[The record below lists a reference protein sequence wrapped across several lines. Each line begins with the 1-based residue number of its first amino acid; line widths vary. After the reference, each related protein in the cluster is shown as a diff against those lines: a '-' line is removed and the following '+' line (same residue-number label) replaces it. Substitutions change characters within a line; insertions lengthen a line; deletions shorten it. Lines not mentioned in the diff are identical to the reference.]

1 MERLFG
7 DGEREILARRL
18 DEWLAAT
25 AAENPSVQA
34 LDRTGQLGGGVED
47 ALRWYLRLGGV
58 DKEITTIWFEL
69 GQRTLRYETYVMP
82 YPEENHAALFEML
95 LRRNQHLV
103 GAHYALGIEEAVFL
117 RGEIGLGSLSAG
129 ELDRIVGTL
138 FAEVERSF
146 RSLLAIGFASRF
158 AN

>member
-95 LRRNQHLV
+95 LRRNHHLV

-158 AN
+158 AT

>member
-34 LDRTGQLGGGVED
+34 LDRTGQLGGSAED

-69 GQRTLRYETYVMP
+69 GQRTLRYESYVMP

-95 LRRNQHLV
+95 LHRNQHLV
-103 GAHYALGIEEAVFL
+103 GAHYALGIEDAVFL

-158 AN
+158 AT

>member
-1 MERLFG
+1 MERIF
-7 DGEREILARRL
+7 DHSEREVISRRI
-18 DEWLAAT
+18 DEWLGALASQI
-25 AAENPSVQA
+25 PSVQA
-34 LDRTGQLGGGVED
+34 VDRTGSIGGTGEQ
-47 ALRWYLRLGGV
+47 APRWYVRLGGV
-58 DKEITTIWFEL
+58 DKEITTIWLEL

-82 YPEENHAALFEML
+82 HPEENHGALFEHV
-95 LRRNQHLV
+95 LRRNDTLV
-103 GAHYALGIEEAVFL
+103 GAHYSLGVEDAVFL

-158 AN
+158 RV